1 MYNTVGETAGVTQ
14 DVGSD
19 PTVGDHFL
27 DLGDGESLFESES
40 LCCTMCGEKVGED
53 FVELSVGEGKELELR
68 GKQKEVRLGVL
79 DLAEMSRMEDEDE
92 DEEMGGE
99 PDTSPTNL
107 LEIEEELSSGGEPS
121 SLSPSDRVS
130 SKQGSLL

>member
-27 DLGDGESLFESES
+27 DLGDGESLFESEK

-53 FVELSVGEGKELELR
+53 FVELSVGEGKEQETR
-68 GKQKEVRLGVL
+68 EEKGEGKIGVL
-79 DLAEMSRMEDEDE
+79 DLAEMSRMEEEDE

-99 PDTSPTNL
+99 PDTSSTNIA
-107 LEIEEELSSGGEPS
+107 EKKKELSSGGEELS
-121 SLSPSDRVS
+121 SFYSD
-130 SKQGSLL
+130 QDPL